1 MTCRHAPGDPNCSS
15 NQHRY
20 YEDTDKVNR
29 LEKKI
34 KELEA
39 ELAGQNPDNT
49 RFEIE
54 EIQEVGPHLVA
65 KIKYPNCAKC
75 SYEGVKIMVFL
86 NVSLKDVIK
95 WRIIDPHFKQVVHG
109 SAAADPKR
117 APSPA
122 ARFPGSETG
131 WDDAVN
137 YAKGKSR

>member
-1 MTCRHAPGDPNCSS
+1 M
-15 NQHRY
+15 
-20 YEDTDKVNR
+20 NR

-39 ELAGQNPDNT
+39 ELVGQNPDNT

-54 EIQEVGPHLVA
+54 EIQEVGQHLVA

-86 NVSLKDVIK
+86 NASLKDAIK
-95 WRIIDPHFKQVVHG
+95 WRVIDPHFKQPPG
-109 SAAADPKR
+109 LEIWPKSK

-122 ARFPGSETG
+122 ARFPGSGAG
-131 WDDAVN
+131 WDDAMN

>member
-1 MTCRHAPGDPNCSS
+1 MTCRHGPGDPYCSK
-15 NQHRY
+15 NRPQY

-39 ELAGQNPDNT
+39 ELAGQNPDNS

-54 EIQEVGPHLVA
+54 EIEEVGPHLVA

-86 NVSLKDVIK
+86 NASLKDAIK
-95 WRIIDPHFKQVVHG
+95 WRIIDPHFKQAVRD
-109 SAAADPKR
+109 SATDPKR

-122 ARFPGSETG
+122 ARFPGSAEG
-131 WDDAVN
+131 WQDAMN

>member
-1 MTCRHAPGDPNCSS
+1 MTCRHGPGDPYCSK
-15 NQHRY
+15 NRPQY

-39 ELAGQNPDNT
+39 ELAGQNPDNS

-54 EIQEVGPHLVA
+54 EIEEVGPHLVA

-95 WRIIDPHFKQVVHG
+95 WRIIDPHFKQ
-109 SAAADPKR
+109 ALREADPKR

-122 ARFPGSETG
+122 ARFPGSAEG
-131 WDDAVN
+131 WQDAMN
-137 YAKGKSR
+137 YAKGKR

>member
-1 MTCRHAPGDPNCSS
+1 MTCRHGPGDPYCSK
-15 NQHRY
+15 NRPQY

-34 KELEA
+34 KELDA
-39 ELAGQNPDNT
+39 ELAGQNPDNS

-54 EIQEVGPHLVA
+54 EIEEVGPHLVA

-95 WRIIDPHFKQVVHG
+95 WRIIDPHFKQ
-109 SAAADPKR
+109 ALREADPKR

-122 ARFPGSETG
+122 ARFPGSAEG
-131 WDDAVN
+131 WQDAMN
-137 YAKGKSR
+137 YAKGKR